1 MKKATSKRE
10 RKYGKKHVED
20 EVKSK
25 TKVYKK
31 KKTKVKPK
39 KIKVMIDYAYIREF
53 KDEVEADEFINKQYE
68 KADKLKRS
76 RPSFVYL

>member
-31 KKTKVKPK
+31 KKKSKKVKL
-39 KIKVMIDYAYIREF
+39 MIDYAYIREF
-53 KDEVEADEFINKQYE
+53 KSEAEADKFINEQNE
-68 KADKLKRS
+68 KADKRKRS